1 MATQATINSDL
12 IPKIVVGQ
20 RSSFAGTSPSLDGSQ
35 HLRTFYR
42 RSSKVEHHAH
52 NVYDAGSS
60 PADGTGPACFET
72 GVAVL
77 HAVVGCFRWPVPRAA
92 YNSQRK
98 VSFWRDSVSRARCSL
113 DAYLGGN
120 GGRSR
125 QRDGAH
131 LPHFRKVGYR
141 SVHHIALGERF
152 ADANTG
158 CMCSRYTGCYAS
170 RHACHR
176 SSRIV

>member
-98 VSFWRDSVSRARCSL
+98 FRSGAIR
-113 DAYLGGN
+113 YLGRAVRSTLTSEATV
-120 GGRSR
+120 GRS
-125 QRDGAH
+125 
-131 LPHFRKVGYR
+131 
-141 SVHHIALGERF
+141 
-152 ADANTG
+152 ANVARTP
-158 CMCSRYTGCYAS
+158 
-170 RHACHR
+170 CHT
-176 SSRIV
+176 